1 MRSDFHLHSSFSAD
15 SDAPMRD
22 MVEKGISLGLSAMCF
37 TEHMDY
43 DYIDEGMVF
52 EADIPSYCKT
62 LTSLKEE
69 YEHKIELLFGLE
81 LGLQPYLKERCESLV
96 KNWDFDFVIGS
107 SHVVNGQDPYYPA
120 FFEGRTEKESYISYF
135 ESIIEN
141 LHTMSCF
148 DVYGHI
154 DYVVRYGPN
163 KNQFYSYKEYSDWL
177 DEIIRLLIDKG
188 LGMEINTGGYAAGL
202 GHPNPHEDIL
212 KRYCEL
218 GGEIVTIGSD
228 AHAPERIAAD
238 FDRACSIL
246 KKCGFRYHAIFRK
259 RKPTFEP
266 LC

>member
-212 KRYCEL
+212 KRYREL

-238 FDRACSIL
+238 FDRACSI
-246 KKCGFRYHAIFRK
+246 FRK
-259 RKPTFEP
+259 RKPTFE
-266 LC
+266 LI

>member
-141 LHTMSCF
+141 LQPCPALMSTA
-148 DVYGHI
+148 I
-154 DYVVRYGPN
+154 
-163 KNQFYSYKEYSDWL
+163 
-177 DEIIRLLIDKG
+177 LIMSSATVQIK
-188 LGMEINTGGYAAGL
+188 I
-202 GHPNPHEDIL
+202 
-212 KRYCEL
+212 
-218 GGEIVTIGSD
+218 S
-228 AHAPERIAAD
+228 
-238 FDRACSIL
+238 SIL
-246 KKCGFRYHAIFRK
+246 IKNTVTGWMRSSVF
-259 RKPTFEP
+259 
-266 LC
+266 

>member
-212 KRYCEL
+212 KRYREL
-218 GGEIVTIGSD
+218 GG
-228 AHAPERIAAD
+228 
-238 FDRACSIL
+238 DRLYLIWL
-246 KKCGFRYHAIFRK
+246 WHGHRG
-259 RKPTFEP
+259 
-266 LC
+266 

>member
-1 MRSDFHLHSSFSAD
+1 M
-15 SDAPMRD
+15 
-22 MVEKGISLGLSAMCF
+22 
-37 TEHMDY
+37 
-43 DYIDEGMVF
+43 
-52 EADIPSYCKT
+52 
-62 LTSLKEE
+62 
-69 YEHKIELLFGLE
+69 
-81 LGLQPYLKERCESLV
+81 
-96 KNWDFDFVIGS
+96 
-107 SHVVNGQDPYYPA
+107 VNGQDPYYPA

-212 KRYCEL
+212 KRYREL

-259 RKPTFEP
+259 RKPTFE
-266 LC
+266 LI

>member
-163 KNQFYSYKEYSDWL
+163 
-177 DEIIRLLIDKG
+177 
-188 LGMEINTGGYAAGL
+188 
-202 GHPNPHEDIL
+202 
-212 KRYCEL
+212 
-218 GGEIVTIGSD
+218 
-228 AHAPERIAAD
+228 
-238 FDRACSIL
+238 
-246 KKCGFRYHAIFRK
+246 
-259 RKPTFEP
+259 
-266 LC
+266 

>member
-154 DYVVRYGPN
+154 DYVVRYGPIPTTYILLSKIHTPIFESQCDGHAVCRPLFQKQLCTASC
-163 KNQFYSYKEYSDWL
+163 KNGTSFTDTVHTGCLFY
-177 DEIIRLLIDKG
+177 
-188 LGMEINTGGYAAGL
+188 
-202 GHPNPHEDIL
+202 
-212 KRYCEL
+212 
-218 GGEIVTIGSD
+218 
-228 AHAPERIAAD
+228 
-238 FDRACSIL
+238 
-246 KKCGFRYHAIFRK
+246 KC
-259 RKPTFEP
+259 
-266 LC
+266 

>member
-81 LGLQPYLKERCESLV
+81 LGLQPYLKECCESLV

-107 SHVVNGQDPYYPA
+107 
-120 FFEGRTEKESYISYF
+120 
-135 ESIIEN
+135 
-141 LHTMSCF
+141 LLSCF
-148 DVYGHI
+148 
-154 DYVVRYGPN
+154 
-163 KNQFYSYKEYSDWL
+163 F
-177 DEIIRLLIDKG
+177 
-188 LGMEINTGGYAAGL
+188 
-202 GHPNPHEDIL
+202 
-212 KRYCEL
+212 
-218 GGEIVTIGSD
+218 
-228 AHAPERIAAD
+228 
-238 FDRACSIL
+238 
-246 KKCGFRYHAIFRK
+246 
-259 RKPTFEP
+259 
-266 LC
+266 

>member
-177 DEIIRLLIDKG
+177 DERTWHGDQYRRLCSRTWTPEPARRYPETLPRTWRRDRHHRIRC
-188 LGMEINTGGYAAGL
+188 TC
-202 GHPNPHEDIL
+202 P
-212 KRYCEL
+212 RTYC
-218 GGEIVTIGSD
+218 G
-228 AHAPERIAAD
+228 
-238 FDRACSIL
+238 
-246 KKCGFRYHAIFRK
+246 
-259 RKPTFEP
+259 
-266 LC
+266 

>member
-163 KNQFYSYKEYSDWL
+163 NNQFYSYKDHPSSD
-177 DEIIRLLIDKG
+177 
-188 LGMEINTGGYAAGL
+188 
-202 GHPNPHEDIL
+202 
-212 KRYCEL
+212 
-218 GGEIVTIGSD
+218 
-228 AHAPERIAAD
+228 
-238 FDRACSIL
+238 
-246 KKCGFRYHAIFRK
+246 
-259 RKPTFEP
+259 
-266 LC
+266 